1 MIIYRYLL
9 KHTLQ
14 NKIHVS
20 QPWFVETLPE
30 KKNTRFSCRLGLV
43 LYLGINI
50 FHINFDGEGK
60 NEKFQRIFHNY
71 DLASVVQKVNSA
83 IQWRM
88 QLVSLILIHLIV
100 IYPMDSAIQLLNN

>member
-50 FHINFDGEGK
+50 FQINFDGEGK

-83 IQWRM
+83 IQWIN
-88 QLVSLILIHLIV
+88 L
-100 IYPMDSAIQLLNN
+100 YPVENAVGFPNTYPLDSDLSDG